1 MLKRKLSTL
10 ILAATIINLVATP
23 ANVFAE
29 TSIQSSAV
37 ETDESVKDNESK
49 RANVSKFSLY
59 GSELLEKYN
68 EVFKMDNS
76 NIESV
81 TNNGGTYARS
91 TIDKAIDENFKTHWE
106 TGNPNNSSFTNEVI
120 INLKEKTTLNR
131 IIYAARPDAGGKG
144 FAEEFEIYGSKDNS
158 DNFELVTTG
167 EYKNSRTDVIEIKFD
182 STEFKRIKFVFKKAN
197 QNWASASEFMLYK
210 EDTLSETINNIF
222 TDGTMTKLKDQY
234 NNIGT
239 INNLEKEV
247 NNHPLKDEL
256 IYAIDLAKEIL
267 QGDKD
272 YSDRTFTLTQ
282 YGDTHAKARNQLK
295 MSTFGT
301 DLQSTGIVAKPGQV
315 FRVFVDAEDG
325 APLPTIAFTQQEGRF
340 GYWKQEYQLQKG
352 MNVITVPEIYSD
364 SWSMKSTKGGAVYL
378 INKYTPEQQGKAP
391 VVRIEG
397 GEFFPSFKPGDD
409 KEKFLKLL
417 KEYKEKLDKDPE
429 NTVDIYEF
437 STKRV
442 LYTGTA
448 KAAYQVYVN
457 ENVDVE
463 ESVDVWN
470 KKFQEAFDF
479 AGLKDDTSDPDNDST
494 NVRTAVRLMQPYGAA
509 YAYTDHIGIQRHI
522 QEIVLRTD
530 ESSINSVLWGMLHE
544 AGHQMDIKAREW
556 GEVTNNMWANN
567 AYIKNGLNDRVQY
580 DKLYKYLAPEKSLKT
595 YEELDYSEKL
605 GMFWQLKIKK
615 NTYWAELEA
624 LYRKRK
630 PNPSTTQEKQDL
642 FAEYSSEIIGMNLTH
657 YFEKYGFDLS
667 DECKENLKQYPNLGE
682 KIWYLN
688 TSAMNYEGNGFE
700 NKDTSLEVSLSKS
713 NSGIKLSM
721 SISNEVKDDFL
732 GYEIV
737 KNGKVI
743 GFTTS
748 GTYTDSEATN
758 ANENINYEV
767 IPYAKNLSTGDKV
780 QINSLTPS
788 ISIQQET
795 ITLNLNEEF
804 NAMDYVKGFTH
815 SGSDITSK
823 VKFESNVD
831 TTKHG
836 NYQVKYTVED
846 NDVTFNKILNVK
858 VVSDYDYLSD
868 FEWKSVSTAW
878 GTPRRNSN
886 IQGRVNGNIKTFE
899 KGFGIHAN
907 GKITYDLS
915 DKEYDTFEALLGV
928 DQSSIQPNNNSSI
941 KFKIIADGKVLA
953 STDVLG
959 YYDNMAYVN
968 VPVSGVKE
976 LVIEVSDAENGN
988 TADHGL
994 IANPKLTT
1002 NNAKPK
1008 IIAENKNLKLGQ
1020 DFNPREGVEAID
1032 VEDGNL
1038 TSQIEIESNNFEKD
1052 KIGNFEVVYKVT
1064 DKDNNVTSKKIY
1076 VTVSEDYT
1084 VTKSKYGQFSN
1095 LDGYNQEF
1103 KLPIVSAKNNAGHYG
1118 SSVIGNAIDGKINT
1132 HWETSSPNT
1141 SSFKNEVIFD
1151 LGEVQEISK
1160 MAYASRRDGNNKGFA
1175 TEFEIYVSES
1185 ESGDDFYLVGQG
1197 SYSGAISDIVEFNMS
1212 KVNARRVKFKFVKAS
1227 GEWAS
1232 FSEVAFY
1239 KEDKLSDKVA
1249 GLFTD
1254 ENKTEVVESY
1264 NTLEKLEGL
1273 REEVKNHPAYEL
1285 FKVELDNAEKIIR
1298 AKFPTLIV
1306 EEFTMIEKNTE
1317 LNLMD
1322 GVVASDQEDGNI
1334 TSKVVVNDGGFSPNK
1349 VGKYTVTY
1357 TVTDNDSNVTTKER
1371 TVVVYGQSTY
1381 LSDMNWVSATT
1392 GWRSVVKDM
1401 AVGTTSKIKLNI
1413 DGTVKTFDKGIGTAT
1428 NSEIVYNLD
1437 GNYDYFTTY
1446 LGTDKNYNIGSTT
1459 IRFRILADGKEVYTS
1474 DVIKTNTPA
1483 EYVKLDVTG
1492 VKQLTLIADDVDGN
1506 LVGDF
1511 ASWADSKLYKNYSKP
1526 VIEGKDLVA
1535 FNVNEEVDL
1544 LQGIRATDY
1553 EDGNLTSEINVKTDY
1568 EQGKIGVF
1576 DVLYSV
1582 IDSDNLITEFTRKL
1596 AITDEETY
1604 ISDLEWKSATI
1615 GSGSI
1620 GKDKSVRQ
1628 QPIKILNENG
1638 SYDTFKKGIGT
1649 HSYSEIIYDSTG
1661 YDIFDTWVGLD
1672 EFVSNQSEA
1681 SVVFKVYVDGQLKA
1695 ETDVM
1700 KSNSPKERLIV
1711 DVRNSN
1717 ELKMVVDVATNGST
1731 WDHADWADARFRN
1744 IAQFNTVQLE
1754 KALTEAENIDLNNY
1768 TEESIEIL
1776 ENAISAGK
1784 EALNSVNQET
1794 VDKAVEKLKEA
1805 MDSLVEIDLNEIV
1818 QIKDESLKLIIQRE
1832 LGISDE
1838 ITVGQMRQLI
1848 SLKTSQVE
1856 SLEGLQ
1862 YAINLESLDIKYN
1875 EIRDLSPLK
1884 NLKKL
1889 KDLKA
1894 NVLGGLIPGSIYS
1907 KDNKATVSLDVINR
1921 NGKKLLPT
1929 SVIVKHNKTHEY
1941 NTLDINDCIDENG
1954 VVTIDTTNFDSYVYT
1969 ITLVYEDEV
1978 DNYTSQFMF
1987 MLDNR

>member
-1 MLKRKLSTL
+1 
-10 ILAATIINLVATP
+10 
-23 ANVFAE
+23 
-29 TSIQSSAV
+29 
-37 ETDESVKDNESK
+37 
-49 RANVSKFSLY
+49 
-59 GSELLEKYN
+59 
-68 EVFKMDNS
+68 
-76 NIESV
+76 
-81 TNNGGTYARS
+81 
-91 TIDKAIDENFKTHWE
+91 
-106 TGNPNNSSFTNEVI
+106 
-120 INLKEKTTLNR
+120 
-131 IIYAARPDAGGKG
+131 
-144 FAEEFEIYGSKDNS
+144 
-158 DNFELVTTG
+158 
-167 EYKNSRTDVIEIKFD
+167 
-182 STEFKRIKFVFKKAN
+182 
-197 QNWASASEFMLYK
+197 
-210 EDTLSETINNIF
+210 
-222 TDGTMTKLKDQY
+222 
-234 NNIGT
+234 
-239 INNLEKEV
+239 
-247 NNHPLKDEL
+247 
-256 IYAIDLAKEIL
+256 
-267 QGDKD
+267 
-272 YSDRTFTLTQ
+272 
-282 YGDTHAKARNQLK
+282 
-295 MSTFGT
+295 
-301 DLQSTGIVAKPGQV
+301 
-315 FRVFVDAEDG
+315 
-325 APLPTIAFTQQEGRF
+325 
-340 GYWKQEYQLQKG
+340 
-352 MNVITVPEIYSD
+352 
-364 SWSMKSTKGGAVYL
+364 
-378 INKYTPEQQGKAP
+378 
-391 VVRIEG
+391 
-397 GEFFPSFKPGDD
+397 
-409 KEKFLKLL
+409 
-417 KEYKEKLDKDPE
+417 
-429 NTVDIYEF
+429 
-437 STKRV
+437 
-442 LYTGTA
+442 
-448 KAAYQVYVN
+448 
-457 ENVDVE
+457 
-463 ESVDVWN
+463 
-470 KKFQEAFDF
+470 
-479 AGLKDDTSDPDNDST
+479 
-494 NVRTAVRLMQPYGAA
+494 
-509 YAYTDHIGIQRHI
+509 
-522 QEIVLRTD
+522 
-530 ESSINSVLWGMLHE
+530 
-544 AGHQMDIKAREW
+544 
-556 GEVTNNMWANN
+556 
-567 AYIKNGLNDRVQY
+567 
-580 DKLYKYLAPEKSLKT
+580 
-595 YEELDYSEKL
+595 
-605 GMFWQLKIKK
+605 
-615 NTYWAELEA
+615 
-624 LYRKRK
+624 
-630 PNPSTTQEKQDL
+630 
-642 FAEYSSEIIGMNLTH
+642 
-657 YFEKYGFDLS
+657 
-667 DECKENLKQYPNLGE
+667 
-682 KIWYLN
+682 
-688 TSAMNYEGNGFE
+688 
-700 NKDTSLEVSLSKS
+700 
-713 NSGIKLSM
+713 
-721 SISNEVKDDFL
+721 
-732 GYEIV
+732 
-737 KNGKVI
+737 
-743 GFTTS
+743 
-748 GTYTDSEATN
+748 
-758 ANENINYEV
+758 
-767 IPYAKNLSTGDKV
+767 
-780 QINSLTPS
+780 
-788 ISIQQET
+788 
-795 ITLNLNEEF
+795 
-804 NAMDYVKGFTH
+804 
-815 SGSDITSK
+815 
-823 VKFESNVD
+823 
-831 TTKHG
+831 
-836 NYQVKYTVED
+836 
-846 NDVTFNKILNVK
+846 
-858 VVSDYDYLSD
+858 
-868 FEWKSVSTAW
+868 
-878 GTPRRNSN
+878 
-886 IQGRVNGNIKTFE
+886 
-899 KGFGIHAN
+899 
-907 GKITYDLS
+907 
-915 DKEYDTFEALLGV
+915 
-928 DQSSIQPNNNSSI
+928 
-941 KFKIIADGKVLA
+941 
-953 STDVLG
+953 
-959 YYDNMAYVN
+959 
-968 VPVSGVKE
+968 
-976 LVIEVSDAENGN
+976 
-988 TADHGL
+988 
-994 IANPKLTT
+994 
-1002 NNAKPK
+1002 
-1008 IIAENKNLKLGQ
+1008 
-1020 DFNPREGVEAID
+1020 
-1032 VEDGNL
+1032 
-1038 TSQIEIESNNFEKD
+1038 
-1052 KIGNFEVVYKVT
+1052 
-1064 DKDNNVTSKKIY
+1064 
-1076 VTVSEDYT
+1076 
-1084 VTKSKYGQFSN
+1084 
-1095 LDGYNQEF
+1095 
-1103 KLPIVSAKNNAGHYG
+1103 
-1118 SSVIGNAIDGKINT
+1118 
-1132 HWETSSPNT
+1132 
-1141 SSFKNEVIFD
+1141 
-1151 LGEVQEISK
+1151 
-1160 MAYASRRDGNNKGFA
+1160 
-1175 TEFEIYVSES
+1175 
-1185 ESGDDFYLVGQG
+1185 
-1197 SYSGAISDIVEFNMS
+1197 
-1212 KVNARRVKFKFVKAS
+1212 
-1227 GEWAS
+1227 
-1232 FSEVAFY
+1232 
-1239 KEDKLSDKVA
+1239 
-1249 GLFTD
+1249 
-1254 ENKTEVVESY
+1254 
-1264 NTLEKLEGL
+1264 
-1273 REEVKNHPAYEL
+1273 
-1285 FKVELDNAEKIIR
+1285 
-1298 AKFPTLIV
+1298 
-1306 EEFTMIEKNTE
+1306 MIEKNTE

-1638 SYDTFKKGIGT
+1638 TYDTFKKGIGT
-1649 HSYSEIIYDSTG
+1649 HSYSEIVYDSTG

-1717 ELKMVVDVATNGST
+1717 ELKLVVDVATNGST

-1818 QIKDESLKLIIQRE
+1818 QIKDESLKLSIQRE

-1862 YAINLESLDIKYN
+1862 YAINLESLDIEYN

>member
-1 MLKRKLSTL
+1 
-10 ILAATIINLVATP
+10 
-23 ANVFAE
+23 
-29 TSIQSSAV
+29 
-37 ETDESVKDNESK
+37 
-49 RANVSKFSLY
+49 
-59 GSELLEKYN
+59 
-68 EVFKMDNS
+68 
-76 NIESV
+76 
-81 TNNGGTYARS
+81 
-91 TIDKAIDENFKTHWE
+91 
-106 TGNPNNSSFTNEVI
+106 
-120 INLKEKTTLNR
+120 
-131 IIYAARPDAGGKG
+131 
-144 FAEEFEIYGSKDNS
+144 
-158 DNFELVTTG
+158 
-167 EYKNSRTDVIEIKFD
+167 
-182 STEFKRIKFVFKKAN
+182 
-197 QNWASASEFMLYK
+197 
-210 EDTLSETINNIF
+210 
-222 TDGTMTKLKDQY
+222 
-234 NNIGT
+234 
-239 INNLEKEV
+239 
-247 NNHPLKDEL
+247 
-256 IYAIDLAKEIL
+256 
-267 QGDKD
+267 
-272 YSDRTFTLTQ
+272 
-282 YGDTHAKARNQLK
+282 
-295 MSTFGT
+295 
-301 DLQSTGIVAKPGQV
+301 
-315 FRVFVDAEDG
+315 
-325 APLPTIAFTQQEGRF
+325 
-340 GYWKQEYQLQKG
+340 
-352 MNVITVPEIYSD
+352 
-364 SWSMKSTKGGAVYL
+364 
-378 INKYTPEQQGKAP
+378 
-391 VVRIEG
+391 
-397 GEFFPSFKPGDD
+397 
-409 KEKFLKLL
+409 
-417 KEYKEKLDKDPE
+417 
-429 NTVDIYEF
+429 
-437 STKRV
+437 
-442 LYTGTA
+442 
-448 KAAYQVYVN
+448 
-457 ENVDVE
+457 
-463 ESVDVWN
+463 
-470 KKFQEAFDF
+470 
-479 AGLKDDTSDPDNDST
+479 
-494 NVRTAVRLMQPYGAA
+494 
-509 YAYTDHIGIQRHI
+509 
-522 QEIVLRTD
+522 
-530 ESSINSVLWGMLHE
+530 
-544 AGHQMDIKAREW
+544 
-556 GEVTNNMWANN
+556 
-567 AYIKNGLNDRVQY
+567 
-580 DKLYKYLAPEKSLKT
+580 
-595 YEELDYSEKL
+595 
-605 GMFWQLKIKK
+605 
-615 NTYWAELEA
+615 
-624 LYRKRK
+624 
-630 PNPSTTQEKQDL
+630 
-642 FAEYSSEIIGMNLTH
+642 
-657 YFEKYGFDLS
+657 
-667 DECKENLKQYPNLGE
+667 
-682 KIWYLN
+682 
-688 TSAMNYEGNGFE
+688 
-700 NKDTSLEVSLSKS
+700 
-713 NSGIKLSM
+713 
-721 SISNEVKDDFL
+721 
-732 GYEIV
+732 
-737 KNGKVI
+737 
-743 GFTTS
+743 
-748 GTYTDSEATN
+748 
-758 ANENINYEV
+758 
-767 IPYAKNLSTGDKV
+767 
-780 QINSLTPS
+780 
-788 ISIQQET
+788 
-795 ITLNLNEEF
+795 
-804 NAMDYVKGFTH
+804 
-815 SGSDITSK
+815 
-823 VKFESNVD
+823 
-831 TTKHG
+831 
-836 NYQVKYTVED
+836 
-846 NDVTFNKILNVK
+846 
-858 VVSDYDYLSD
+858 
-868 FEWKSVSTAW
+868 
-878 GTPRRNSN
+878 
-886 IQGRVNGNIKTFE
+886 
-899 KGFGIHAN
+899 
-907 GKITYDLS
+907 
-915 DKEYDTFEALLGV
+915 
-928 DQSSIQPNNNSSI
+928 
-941 KFKIIADGKVLA
+941 
-953 STDVLG
+953 
-959 YYDNMAYVN
+959 
-968 VPVSGVKE
+968 
-976 LVIEVSDAENGN
+976 
-988 TADHGL
+988 
-994 IANPKLTT
+994 
-1002 NNAKPK
+1002 
-1008 IIAENKNLKLGQ
+1008 
-1020 DFNPREGVEAID
+1020 
-1032 VEDGNL
+1032 
-1038 TSQIEIESNNFEKD
+1038 
-1052 KIGNFEVVYKVT
+1052 
-1064 DKDNNVTSKKIY
+1064 
-1076 VTVSEDYT
+1076 
-1084 VTKSKYGQFSN
+1084 
-1095 LDGYNQEF
+1095 
-1103 KLPIVSAKNNAGHYG
+1103 
-1118 SSVIGNAIDGKINT
+1118 
-1132 HWETSSPNT
+1132 
-1141 SSFKNEVIFD
+1141 
-1151 LGEVQEISK
+1151 

-1254 ENKTEVVESY
+1254 ENKPEVVESY

-1717 ELKMVVDVATNGST
+1717 ELKLVVDVATNGST

-1818 QIKDESLKLIIQRE
+1818 QIKDESLKLSIQRE

-1862 YAINLESLDIKYN
+1862 YAINLESLDIEYN

>member
-1 MLKRKLSTL
+1 
-10 ILAATIINLVATP
+10 
-23 ANVFAE
+23 
-29 TSIQSSAV
+29 
-37 ETDESVKDNESK
+37 
-49 RANVSKFSLY
+49 
-59 GSELLEKYN
+59 
-68 EVFKMDNS
+68 
-76 NIESV
+76 
-81 TNNGGTYARS
+81 
-91 TIDKAIDENFKTHWE
+91 
-106 TGNPNNSSFTNEVI
+106 
-120 INLKEKTTLNR
+120 
-131 IIYAARPDAGGKG
+131 
-144 FAEEFEIYGSKDNS
+144 
-158 DNFELVTTG
+158 
-167 EYKNSRTDVIEIKFD
+167 
-182 STEFKRIKFVFKKAN
+182 
-197 QNWASASEFMLYK
+197 
-210 EDTLSETINNIF
+210 
-222 TDGTMTKLKDQY
+222 
-234 NNIGT
+234 
-239 INNLEKEV
+239 
-247 NNHPLKDEL
+247 
-256 IYAIDLAKEIL
+256 
-267 QGDKD
+267 
-272 YSDRTFTLTQ
+272 
-282 YGDTHAKARNQLK
+282 
-295 MSTFGT
+295 
-301 DLQSTGIVAKPGQV
+301 
-315 FRVFVDAEDG
+315 
-325 APLPTIAFTQQEGRF
+325 
-340 GYWKQEYQLQKG
+340 
-352 MNVITVPEIYSD
+352 
-364 SWSMKSTKGGAVYL
+364 
-378 INKYTPEQQGKAP
+378 
-391 VVRIEG
+391 
-397 GEFFPSFKPGDD
+397 
-409 KEKFLKLL
+409 
-417 KEYKEKLDKDPE
+417 
-429 NTVDIYEF
+429 
-437 STKRV
+437 
-442 LYTGTA
+442 
-448 KAAYQVYVN
+448 
-457 ENVDVE
+457 
-463 ESVDVWN
+463 
-470 KKFQEAFDF
+470 
-479 AGLKDDTSDPDNDST
+479 
-494 NVRTAVRLMQPYGAA
+494 
-509 YAYTDHIGIQRHI
+509 
-522 QEIVLRTD
+522 
-530 ESSINSVLWGMLHE
+530 
-544 AGHQMDIKAREW
+544 
-556 GEVTNNMWANN
+556 
-567 AYIKNGLNDRVQY
+567 
-580 DKLYKYLAPEKSLKT
+580 
-595 YEELDYSEKL
+595 
-605 GMFWQLKIKK
+605 
-615 NTYWAELEA
+615 
-624 LYRKRK
+624 
-630 PNPSTTQEKQDL
+630 
-642 FAEYSSEIIGMNLTH
+642 
-657 YFEKYGFDLS
+657 
-667 DECKENLKQYPNLGE
+667 
-682 KIWYLN
+682 
-688 TSAMNYEGNGFE
+688 
-700 NKDTSLEVSLSKS
+700 
-713 NSGIKLSM
+713 
-721 SISNEVKDDFL
+721 
-732 GYEIV
+732 
-737 KNGKVI
+737 
-743 GFTTS
+743 
-748 GTYTDSEATN
+748 
-758 ANENINYEV
+758 
-767 IPYAKNLSTGDKV
+767 
-780 QINSLTPS
+780 
-788 ISIQQET
+788 
-795 ITLNLNEEF
+795 
-804 NAMDYVKGFTH
+804 
-815 SGSDITSK
+815 
-823 VKFESNVD
+823 
-831 TTKHG
+831 
-836 NYQVKYTVED
+836 
-846 NDVTFNKILNVK
+846 
-858 VVSDYDYLSD
+858 
-868 FEWKSVSTAW
+868 
-878 GTPRRNSN
+878 
-886 IQGRVNGNIKTFE
+886 
-899 KGFGIHAN
+899 
-907 GKITYDLS
+907 
-915 DKEYDTFEALLGV
+915 
-928 DQSSIQPNNNSSI
+928 
-941 KFKIIADGKVLA
+941 
-953 STDVLG
+953 
-959 YYDNMAYVN
+959 
-968 VPVSGVKE
+968 
-976 LVIEVSDAENGN
+976 
-988 TADHGL
+988 
-994 IANPKLTT
+994 
-1002 NNAKPK
+1002 
-1008 IIAENKNLKLGQ
+1008 
-1020 DFNPREGVEAID
+1020 
-1032 VEDGNL
+1032 
-1038 TSQIEIESNNFEKD
+1038 
-1052 KIGNFEVVYKVT
+1052 
-1064 DKDNNVTSKKIY
+1064 
-1076 VTVSEDYT
+1076 
-1084 VTKSKYGQFSN
+1084 
-1095 LDGYNQEF
+1095 
-1103 KLPIVSAKNNAGHYG
+1103 
-1118 SSVIGNAIDGKINT
+1118 
-1132 HWETSSPNT
+1132 
-1141 SSFKNEVIFD
+1141 
-1151 LGEVQEISK
+1151 
-1160 MAYASRRDGNNKGFA
+1160 
-1175 TEFEIYVSES
+1175 
-1185 ESGDDFYLVGQG
+1185 
-1197 SYSGAISDIVEFNMS
+1197 MS

-1717 ELKMVVDVATNGST
+1717 ELKLVVDVATNGST

-1818 QIKDESLKLIIQRE
+1818 QIKDESLKLSIQRE

-1862 YAINLESLDIKYN
+1862 YAINLESLDIEYN